1 MKSYGQFCPVAQAL
15 EILAERWTL
24 LVVRELL
31 CGSHRFNDLIRGV
44 PLMSRTMLSQRL
56 KTLEESGLVMR
67 RVGTRGGAPE
77 YYLTR
82 AGEELR
88 PIVFGI
94 GEWGQ
99 RWASREL
106 RSEHLDP
113 GLLMWDMHRRIDHSA
128 IKLPRVLIRFE
139 FSDLARAKQ
148 RYWLRLENGDAEV
161 CMRNPGFDED
171 LVIVTDV
178 RTMTEVWMGHR
189 AFADA
194 RRARSITLAGHAALQ
209 RDFPAW
215 LQLSAFAAIA
225 TELPRAVSSAK
236 VSRPAQ
242 RARRN

>member
-31 CGSHRFNDLIRGV
+31 CGSHRFNDLLRGV

-56 KTLEESGLVMR
+56 KTLEEAGVVVR
-67 RVGTRGGAPE
+67 RAGVHGGVPE

-82 AGEELR
+82 AGEDLR
-88 PIVFGI
+88 TIVMGI

-113 GLLMWDMHRRIDHSA
+113 GLLMWDIHRRIDHNA

-139 FSDLARAKQ
+139 FSDLARAKK
-148 RYWLRLENGDAEV
+148 RYWLRLESGEAEV
-161 CMRNPGFDED
+161 CMKNPGFDED
-171 LVIVTDV
+171 LIVVTDV

-189 AFADA
+189 SYADA
-194 RRARSITLAGHAALQ
+194 QRSRAIKLEGHAALQ
-209 RDFPAW
+209 RDFPSW
-215 LQLSAFAAIA
+215 LQLSAFAEI
-225 TELPRAVSSAK
+225 EVVPSPRSPSTQRQ
-236 VSRPAQ
+236 RPAQ
-242 RARRN
+242 RIRSN